1 MRSGIASVFNVHEP
15 RIRLKGIT
23 NNSKMRINFNNNMV
37 LPSDFKEI
45 VANNRRNLQANEQPM
60 IQIESLAG
68 DDSDLD
74 NLNLDWEISG
84 ADESGL
90 DFKLKYKDPLEVSQ
104 NDIPD
109 KVKLRLNLNSFTDE
123 YGQSL
128 GNDTTLIVEVPR
140 QIPSEEEA
148 DALEKGGETSEATS
162 SSVMGG
168 NFIVNLI
175 LAASLNHL
183 WSMLNG
189 L

>member
-1 MRSGIASVFNVHEP
+1 M
-15 RIRLKGIT
+15 
-23 NNSKMRINFNNNMV
+23 
-37 LPSDFKEI
+37 
-45 VANNRRNLQANEQPM
+45 
-60 IQIESLAG
+60 
-68 DDSDLD
+68 
-74 NLNLDWEISG
+74 
-84 ADESGL
+84 
-90 DFKLKYKDPLEVSQ
+90 
-104 NDIPD
+104 PD

-123 YGQSL
+123 YGQSM

-148 DALEKGGETSEATS
+148 EALEKGGETSEATS